1 MILTNPEKIILEP
14 EDWSEEEW
22 KIFCK
27 LAHINPKNC
36 ESIQIEAGALKA
48 YEKATIIPHF
58 KTQNMAVSF
67 KLLFRGNYF
76 YYNNQIFIKTGT
88 EKDVTNA
95 VCLTNYGT
103 PMFVTNNAQVNLITE
118 LQLEYRG

>member
-1 MILTNPEKIILEP
+1 MEIINSEKIILKP
-14 EDWSEEEW
+14 EDWSTEEW
-22 KIFCK
+22 EAFCK
-27 LAHINPKNC
+27 VAGTNPIDC
-36 ESIQIEAGALKA
+36 ESIQIDAGALKA
-48 YEKATIIPHF
+48 YEKATKIPHV
-58 KTQNMAVSF
+58 KAQNMKTSF
-67 KLLFRGNYF
+67 EMLLRGDYF

-118 LQLEYRG
+118 LRLEYKD

>member
-103 PMFVTNNAQVNLITE
+103 PMFVTNNAQVKLITE

>member
-95 VCLTNYGT
+95 VCLTNYGI
-103 PMFVTNNAQVNLITE
+103 PIFIANNAQVNLITE
-118 LQLEYRG
+118 LQLEYKD

>member
-36 ESIQIEAGALKA
+36 ESIQIESGALKA
-48 YEKATIIPHF
+48 YEKATKIPYF
-58 KTQNMAVSF
+58 KAQNIAVSF

-88 EKDVTNA
+88 EEDVTNA

-103 PMFVTNNAQVNLITE
+103 PIFVTNNTQVNLITE
-118 LQLEYRG
+118 LQLEYKD

>member
-36 ESIQIEAGALKA
+36 ESIQIEAGTLKA

-88 EKDVTNA
+88 EEDVTNA

-103 PMFVTNNAQVNLITE
+103 PIFVTNNTQVNLITE

>member
-1 MILTNPEKIILEP
+1 MILTNSEKIILEP
-14 EDWSEEEW
+14 KDWSTEEW
-22 KIFCK
+22 KAFCK
-27 LAHINPKNC
+27 VASTDPINC
-36 ESIQIEAGALKA
+36 ESIQIDAGALKT
-48 YEKATIIPHF
+48 YEKGTKIPHF

-118 LQLEYRG
+118 LQLEYKG

>member
-27 LAHINPKNC
+27 RAHINPKNC

>member
-58 KTQNMAVSF
+58 KTQNMAVPF
-67 KLLFRGNYF
+67 ELLFRGNYF

-103 PMFVTNNAQVNLITE
+103 PIFVTNNTQVNLITE
-118 LQLEYRG
+118 LQLEYKD

>member
-1 MILTNPEKIILEP
+1 MILTNHEKIILEP
-14 EDWSEEEW
+14 EDWSTEEW
-22 KIFCK
+22 KVLCK
-27 LAHINPKNC
+27 LAQTDPTKC
-36 ESIQIEAGALKA
+36 ESIQIEAEALKV

-88 EKDVTNA
+88 EEDVTNA

-103 PMFVTNNAQVNLITE
+103 PIFITNNTQVK
-118 LQLEYRG
+118 

>member
-27 LAHINPKNC
+27 MAHINPKNC

-88 EKDVTNA
+88 EEDVTNA
-95 VCLTNYGT
+95 VCLTNYGI
-103 PMFVTNNAQVNLITE
+103 PIFIANNVQVNLITE
-118 LQLEYRG
+118 LQLEYKD

>member
-14 EDWSEEEW
+14 EDWSTEEW
-22 KIFCK
+22 KVFCK
-27 LAHINPKNC
+27 LAQTDPTKC
-36 ESIQIEAGALKA
+36 ESIQIEAEALKV

-58 KTQNMAVSF
+58 KTQNKAVPF
-67 KLLFRGNYF
+67 ELLFRGNYF

-103 PMFVTNNAQVNLITE
+103 PIFITNNAQVNLITE
-118 LQLEYRG
+118 LRLEYKD